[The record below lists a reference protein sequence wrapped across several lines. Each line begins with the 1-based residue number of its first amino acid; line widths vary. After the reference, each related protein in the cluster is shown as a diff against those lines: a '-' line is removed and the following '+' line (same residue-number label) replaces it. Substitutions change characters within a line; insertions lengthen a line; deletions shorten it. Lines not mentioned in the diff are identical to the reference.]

1 METADNQNG
10 LSISDIRG
18 KVQII
23 INRKEDYLKT
33 RDGDFESL
41 SIIDFDDISKLSLIY
56 HHFVVKNSVLMDLV
70 IDIKNEI
77 FKIRLIKEQLDK
89 NTSVGISQNKVL
101 DNLINLLNEAN
112 GIMLEEKQ
120 KLDRVVRFYEKSF
133 TYYSNNY

>member
-77 FKIRLIKEQLDK
+77 FKIKLIKEQLDK

>member
-33 RDGDFESL
+33 RDSDFESL

-77 FKIRLIKEQLDK
+77 FKIKLIKEQLDK

>member
-41 SIIDFDDISKLSLIY
+41 SIIDFDDINKLSLIY

-77 FKIRLIKEQLDK
+77 FKIKLIKEQLDK

>member
-1 METADNQNG
+1 MEIADNQNG
-10 LSISDIRG
+10 LSISDIRC
-18 KVQII
+18 KVQTI
-23 INRKEDYLKT
+23 INRKEDYLKI

-41 SIIDFDDISKLSLIY
+41 SIIDFDDISKLSLTY

-77 FKIRLIKEQLDK
+77 FKIKLIKEQLDK

-101 DNLINLLNEAN
+101 DNLVNLLNEAN

-120 KLDRVVRFYEKSF
+120 KLDRIVRFYEKSF